1 MLTCYSPICS
11 YFCSCS
17 AWPICGAASIALGLC
32 RLGCVL
38 LLPHAHS
45 LLYVI
50 NAAGFFLGVLGAS
63 AIVRRWGTLNTIG
76 IAVGACALSLAMST
90 LTTELTVLGV
100 ELAGLGA
107 VR

>member
-1 MLTCYSPICS
+1 MLTCYSPVYS
-11 YFCSCS
+11 YFYSCS
-17 AWPICGAASIALGLC
+17 AWPICGAASIALGFC
-32 RLGCVL
+32 RFACIL

-50 NAAGFFLGVLGAS
+50 NAIGFFVGVLGAS
-63 AIVRRWGTLNTIG
+63 AIVRRVGMLNTIG

-90 LTTELTVLGV
+90 LTSQLTVLSV

-107 VR
+107 FR